1 VWDDILSVAPSEN
14 QTPRNPFIDKH
25 AEEMTYCSLFGGK
38 PRPKLFKPVSYHKI
52 CKWELR
58 HKNRRFARHKENL
71 FFKTR
76 KSMLKLLADLEMI
89 SMKKV
94 VKRDGSKYTAK
105 DLKKNRENIL
115 LHDEGYKFLKS
126 VRGSPPYFEKIK
138 KNLFAMMRFHGKP
151 TFFVTFSAA
160 ENHWHDLMKKLGKLI
175 DNRDYTHEEIE
186 NMSKKEKQRLI
197 TADPITCARHFNHRT
212 RILFSDFLKSAQ
224 GPLGEMKEF
233 FYRVEFQHRGS
244 PHLHCLLWI
253 KDAPILGEGNEEVV
267 AAYVDKYVT
276 CSKSLDVPYLSLD
289 EKQQLI
295 SRQTHRHTRTCPH
308 KNKVCRFNFPK
319 PPMDKTTILQPFDK
333 GTKEK
338 SLSNEQKKELAEHKA
353 NFKKIEETL
362 NNWANQPQN
371 KLINTMDEFL
381 DYLKMSYSDYISAV
395 RSSIHTDT
403 VFLERKVDERWI
415 NGYNRHCLA
424 VWKANMDC
432 QYVVNGYAAAS
443 YILDYVTKGER
454 GLSETLRV
462 ASKEAALKQMK
473 NKDSVKHIANRFI
486 NYVETGAQ
494 EAAYYLLGIQLYNSS
509 NSVIFI
515 PTAEDSARLCKPEA
529 EYMEMD
535 DDDDNIFMKNST
547 DRYIDRPKIL
557 RNICLAEYVAYYDG
571 LGSYEKSVKEM
582 NPDEEF
588 APEKESEQVDDDL
601 PPAEETTE
609 KKQGLKKRKKPRII
623 RYVNFNRDT
632 HEEEHYRE
640 LLMLFYPFSNL
651 DNLMGGCSTYKERYQ
666 QHQVKL
672 RVDQEHSIYS
682 KYEEEFRGLE
692 NVNTHPDEEDEF
704 MATLA
709 PGTEQMAG
717 DQARRQREAEQ
728 HLPLPETTPSALLS
742 KSYHHENEWSE
753 GFYHQQVGKLN
764 KKQFQFVN
772 EFLNHLKVG
781 PRDKQLLWFLSGG
794 AGVGKTTAVNVL
806 YEGARRFFNS
816 IPGQDHSALQ
826 IVKCAFTGKASH
838 QVRGYTINTLFK
850 MPFGT
855 KKKREQLTG
864 SKLGELQAKLG
875 DLKVLIID
883 EISMVDNEMWVDMSH
898 RLCKIK
904 QIDDLPFGG
913 VHVLAVGDLFQLLPV
928 MGRPL
933 WQMEHIDAHSQ
944 VKGYPLG
951 NNVWKDQ
958 IKMFELDEIMRQ
970 KDEKK
975 YAELLNR
982 LRESPLSDADLQ
994 YLKGQ
999 IIPKD
1004 SDIIPDASYIAL
1016 TNDKCEKI
1024 NDHWFF
1030 MAPKEN
1036 QYRIKAIDT
1045 HAANAP
1051 VPPHVIE
1058 ENIAKVSRG
1067 DVQSLFSELKLA
1079 IGHEYDFVINLD
1091 TIDGITNGTPCIV
1104 KKYQSNS
1111 SKGDIIW
1118 VDPQDP
1124 SVGKRWRQA
1133 HMFLYDSSIPKHWL
1147 PVLRYSHPCKA
1158 KFFTRKQFPLRPAK
1172 CRTVHRCQGGTYCK
1186 IALDLSDGRNYT
1198 AHGHY
1203 VALSRCPSLANV
1215 SIIGPEGLAESKIT
1229 HDTRCIQ
1236 EMERLRL
1243 DAKMELLL
1251 PCLFNLK
1258 DNFNS
1263 IYFLNAQ
1270 SISGKMAALE
1280 RDWNIQGS
1288 SVLGIIDTRFEK
1300 GNERELPGFTQPSV
1314 FFSHN
1319 ERPSLGVAVYS
1330 KLCHAQG
1337 LCQLLGSNQ
1346 GSIVS
1351 IKYPNFYVVDNNQLD
1366 VIVSFVY
1373 IMPEASSIVYSQAA
1387 GFFEK
1392 LANQNLSMIVIGDFN
1407 KSPTALPGSFS
1418 KRMKELGLNQLI
1430 DGPTHN
1436 RGNTLDHLYTN
1447 IGFDYIK
1454 FGILNSLTKSD
1465 HMPIFISV
1473 KKVN

>member
-1 VWDDILSVAPSEN
+1 MWDDILSVAPSEN
-14 QTPRNPFIDKH
+14 QTPRNPFIDMH

-38 PRPKLFKPVSYHKI
+38 PRPRLKKPVSYHKI

-58 HKNRRFARHKENL
+58 HKNRRFARHHENL

-89 SMKKV
+89 SMRKV

-160 ENHWHDLMKKLGKLI
+160 ENHWHDLIKKLGKLI
-175 DNRDYTHEEIE
+175 DNRDYTHDEIE

-253 KDAPILGEGNEEVV
+253 KDAPILGQDNEVEV

-276 CSKSLDVPYLSLD
+276 CSKSLDVSFLSP
-289 EKQQLI
+289 EENQQLI

-308 KNKVCRFNFPK
+308 KSKVCRFNFPK
-319 PPMDKTTILQPFDK
+319 PPMEKTTILKPFDK

-338 SLSNEQKKELAEHKA
+338 PLSNEQKKELVEHKA

-371 KLINTMDEFL
+371 EKINTMDEFL
-381 DYLKMSYSDYISAV
+381 DYLKMSYSDYVSAV

-473 NKDSVKHIANRFI
+473 NKDSVKHIAGRFI

-509 NSVIFI
+509 NSVVFI

-529 EYMEMD
+529 EYVEMD
-535 DDDDNIFMKNST
+535 DNDDNIFMRNST

-571 LGSYEKSVKEM
+571 LGSYEKSVKKM
-582 NPDEEF
+582 DIDEEF
-588 APEKESEQVDDDL
+588 APEKESEQIDDDL

-640 LLMLFYPFSNL
+640 LLMLFYPYSNL

-666 QHQVKL
+666 QDQVKL
-672 RVDQEHSIYS
+672 RVDHEQSIYS
-682 KYEEEFRGLE
+682 KFEEEFRGLE

-753 GFYHQQVGKLN
+753 GFYHQQVGQLN
-764 KKQFQFVN
+764 KKQFEFVN
-772 EFLNHLKVG
+772 EFLYHLKVG
-781 PRDKQLLWFLSGG
+781 PRDKQLLLFLSGG

-806 YEGARRFFNS
+806 YESAKRFFNS

-855 KKKREQLTG
+855 TKKREQLTG

-883 EISMVDNEMWVDMSH
+883 EISMVDNEMWVDMSY
-898 RLCKIK
+898 RLCQIK

-928 MGRPL
+928 KGRPL

-982 LRESPLSDADLQ
+982 LRESPLTDADLQ

-999 IIPKD
+999 IIPRK
-1004 SDIIPDASYIAL
+1004 SAIISDASYIAL
-1016 TNDKCEKI
+1016 TNDKCAEI
-1024 NDHWFF
+1024 NDLWFSK
-1030 MAPKEN
+1030 APTEN
-1036 QYRIKAIDT
+1036 QYLIEAIDT

-1051 VPPHVIE
+1051 VPPEVIE
-1058 ENIAKVSRG
+1058 ANIEKVSRS
-1067 DVQSLFSELKLA
+1067 DVKNLFKVLKLA
-1079 IGHEYDFVINLD
+1079 IGQEYDFLVNLD

-1104 KKYQSNS
+1104 KKYQRNS
-1111 SKGDIIW
+1111 PKGDIIW
-1118 VDPQDP
+1118 VDPQDV
-1124 SVGKRWRQA
+1124 SVGRHLRQT

-1147 PVLRYSHPCKA
+1147 PVLRYSQPCNGKY
-1158 KFFTRKQFPLRPAK
+1158 FTRKQFPLRPAK

-1186 IALDLSDGRNYT
+1186 IALDLSDGKGH
-1198 AHGHY
+1198 AHSHY
-1203 VALSRCPSLANV
+1203 VAFSRCPSIANV

-1229 HDTRCIQ
+1229 HDARCIQ

-1243 DAKMELLL
+1243 DAKMELIL
-1251 PCLFNLK
+1251 PSLFDSK
-1258 DNFNS
+1258 GDFNS

-1288 SVLGIIDTRFEK
+1288 SILGIIDTRFEK
-1300 GNERELPGFTQPSV
+1300 GNERELPGFTEPSV

-1330 KLCHAQG
+1330 KLCHEQG
-1337 LCQLLGSNQ
+1337 LCQLLDSNQ

-1351 IKYPNFYVVDNNQLD
+1351 IKYPNFFVVDDSPLD

-1387 GFFEK
+1387 CFFGK
-1392 LANQNLSMIVIGDFN
+1392 LAKQKLPMVVMGDFN
-1407 KSPTALPGSFS
+1407 KNPTALPGSFS

-1436 RGNTLDHLYTN
+1436 RGNTLDHIYTN
-1447 IGFDYIK
+1447 IRAEYK
-1454 FGILNSLTKSD
+1454 FGILNTLTKSD

-1473 KKVN
+1473 RKVN